1 MQAILAKRACLPT
14 GIDSLLGYYMII
26 SPRPMI
32 ALKGILYEGGG
43 QASQST
49 KKKEWLPATIA
60 TPFEMIQDIM
70 K

>member
-1 MQAILAKRACLPT
+1 MASSAKEKA
-14 GIDSLLGYYMII
+14 G
-26 SPRPMI
+26 PR
-32 ALKGILYEGGG
+32 
-43 QASQST
+43 SQSS

>member
-1 MQAILAKRACLPT
+1 
-14 GIDSLLGYYMII
+14 MII
-26 SPRPMI
+26 SRCPII

-60 TPFEMIQDIM
+60 TPFEKIQDIM
-70 K
+70 N